1 MRLDALDRPRGA
13 GPLDR
18 LDPKVKI
25 LATLGYLATLV
36 AIPLTW
42 WGLMVAEAVVLAVVI
57 AISRLEIAPLLR
69 RWLAFA
75 PLVAFLGVMV
85 GLGHP
90 ARGSLGLG
98 GVSGAIVAKNSLA
111 FLSVMVLAGVTPV
124 PELLGGMRRLGA
136 PAVLIATLHFMA
148 RYLHVLGDELARMVQ
163 ARRSRSFRR
172 GSLDWGLLTGLI
184 GVLFLRAMERGERVH
199 SAMIARGW
207 DGTIRSLDERA

>member
-1 MRLDALDRPRGA
+1 MRLDALDRPRGD
-13 GPLDR
+13 GPLAR

-25 LATLGYLATLV
+25 LAALAFLGTLV
-36 AIPLTW
+36 ATPLTW
-42 WGLMVAEAVVLAVVI
+42 WVLMVAEALALAVVI
-57 AISRLEIAPLLR
+57 GISRLGLAALLR

-90 ARGSLGLG
+90 ARASLGLG
-98 GVSGAIVAKNSLA
+98 GVAGAIVAKNSLA
-111 FLSVMVLAGVTPV
+111 FLSIMALAGVTPL

-136 PAVLIATLHFMA
+136 PSVLIATLHFMA
-148 RYLHVLGDELARMVQ
+148 RYLHVLGGEMARMVQ
-163 ARRSRSFRR
+163 ARRSRSHRR

-184 GVLFLRAMERGERVH
+184 GVLFLRAMERAERVH
-199 SAMIARGW
+199 SAMLSRGW